1 MISSVSGTLVQGF
14 TRSAHDVGSSMTSTM
29 ESKGTQIHLP
39 LMGRGSK
46 EFNDKVTF
54 VSRSSPLGEP
64 LNNGQIVG
72 GSQINLCNGP
82 AGAACITGL
91 YPKVPN
97 GYGDSK
103 KPMASLTHLP
113 KRPPVDIE
121 FSDLSYSVS
130 EGRKRG
136 YKALLKCINGTFR
149 SGELTAIMGP
159 SGAGKSTLMN
169 ILAGYKTS
177 NVSGSI
183 LINGK
188 ERNLRRFRKL
198 SCYIMQDDCLLPHLT
213 VREAMFVAANLKLG
227 KDMTKNA
234 KKIVIDEILE
244 TLSLVDASDTRT
256 INLSGGQ
263 RKRLSIA
270 LELVNN
276 PPVMFFDEPTSG
288 LDSSSCFQCIS
299 LLKSLARGGRTIICT
314 IHQPSARLFEM
325 FDYLYTLAEGQC
337 IYQGSVTGL
346 VSFLSNM
353 GLHCPSYH
361 NPADYVMEVATGEHG
376 EWVHKLVMAVNKGN
390 CGRAQPAPAAA
401 AAAHASNYNNQPP
414 KTNNAQK
421 AETLEI
427 IVDKPTCTVID
438 MSEPSS
444 MNTEKQV
451 ALPNATNL
459 APVTCTT
466 SLLDSSESFSKKPVK
481 TGFPTSGWKQFWILV
496 KRTFKSIL
504 RDQTLT
510 HLRLCSHTIVGL
522 LIGFL
527 YYDIG
532 SDAAKVM
539 SNAGCIF
546 FTVMFTMFT
555 AMMPTILTFPTEM
568 SVFVREHLNYWYSL
582 KSFYFAKTIA
592 DLPFQIVFSG
602 VYVIIVYFMTG
613 QPMQTDRVLMFTTI
627 NILTALV
634 AQSLGLLIG
643 AAMKIETGVYLG
655 PVTTIP
661 VVLFSGFFVNFN
673 AVPEYFKWLTYL
685 SYVRYGFEGAMLS
698 VYGFDREK
706 LQCSEAYCHFRS
718 PKKFLEEMTMDKANF
733 WVDVGALAG
742 FFVFIRVISYL
753 VLRFKLKMMQ

>member
-1 MISSVSGTLVQGF
+1 
-14 TRSAHDVGSSMTSTM
+14 MTPGKKM
-29 ESKGTQIHLP
+29 ESKSTQIHLP
-39 LMGRGSK
+39 LMGRGSRG
-46 EFNDKVTF
+46 ELNEKVVF
-54 VSRSSPLGEP
+54 SQVKSPPEQ
-64 LNNGQIVG
+64 LNNGQLLG
-72 GSQINLCNGP
+72 GSQINLCNGG
-82 AGAACITGL
+82 AGTAMIGL
-91 YPKVPN
+91 VPKVPN
-97 GYGDSK
+97 GYGDQK
-103 KPMASLTHLP
+103 KPLASLSHLP

-136 YKALLKCINGTFR
+136 YKALLKGINGTFR
-149 SGELTAIMGP
+149 SSELTAIMGP

-213 VREAMFVAANLKLG
+213 VREAMYVSANLKLG
-227 KDMTKNA
+227 KDMTVPS

-244 TLSLVDASDTRT
+244 MLGLVEAADTRA

-263 RKRLSIA
+263 KKRLSIA

-299 LLKSLARGGRTIICT
+299 LLKFLARGGRTIICT

-325 FDYLYTLAEGQC
+325 FDFLYTLADGQC
-337 IYQGSVTGL
+337 IYQGSVSGL
-346 VSFLSNM
+346 VPFLSSM
-353 GLHCPSYH
+353 SLHCPSYH

-376 EWVHKLVMAVNKGN
+376 DWVHKLVIAVNKGY
-390 CGRAQPAPAAA
+390 CGRGQSSTSSSSSSVPQNC
-401 AAAHASNYNNQPP
+401 NYNNQS
-414 KTNNAQK
+414 KNNIKKEA
-421 AETLEI
+421 LEI
-427 IVDKPTCTVID
+427 VIDKPTCTVID
-438 MSEPSS
+438 MSEPTH
-444 MNTEKQV
+444 NTEKQP
-451 ALPNATNL
+451 LPNSTNL

-466 SLLDSSESFSKKPVK
+466 SLLDSSESFTKKPQN
-481 TGFPTSGWKQFWILV
+481 TGFPTSGWKQFWILL
-496 KRTFKSIL
+496 KRTFRSIL
-504 RDQTLT
+504 RDQMLT
-510 HLRLCSHTIVGL
+510 HLRLCSHTVVGL

-582 KSFYFAKTIA
+582 KAFYFAKTMA

-673 AVPEYFKWLTYL
+673 AIPNYLQWLTYL

-698 VYGFDREK
+698 VYGYGREK
-706 LQCSEAYCHFRS
+706 LHCSEAYCHFRTPS
-718 PKKFLEEMTMDKANF
+718 LFLKEMTMDQANF
-733 WVDVGALAG
+733 WVDVGALSA